1 MILNQR
7 DQIGRFLQVLG
18 NKLYH
23 KGNPT
28 ILMPFGAITNTV
40 TFMEKLCGYFFGN
53 FLGKLSNCLFHHLVT
68 LFSIEFYE

>member
-40 TFMEKLCGYFFGN
+40 TFMEKLCDYFLAIFWGN
-53 FLGKLSNCLFHHLVT
+53 
-68 LFSIEFYE
+68 

>member
-40 TFMEKLCGYFFGN
+40 TFMEKLCGYFLAIFWGN
-53 FLGKLSNCLFHHLVT
+53 
-68 LFSIEFYE
+68 